1 MGILGGLF
9 GRSSARRGT
18 DPNRC
23 MECGMTGG
31 SHTDWCPVVGA
42 EAAEVT
48 SPTLSN
54 DPTEA
59 TSRSS
64 QRFLVTSGAAFRSS
78 TMSS

>member
-1 MGILGGLF
+1 MGILEGLF
-9 GRSSARRGT
+9 GRSSARKGT

-48 SPTLSN
+48 SPTPSN

-59 TSRSS
+59 KRAVEPDDTR
-64 QRFLVTSGAAFRSS
+64 
-78 TMSS
+78 